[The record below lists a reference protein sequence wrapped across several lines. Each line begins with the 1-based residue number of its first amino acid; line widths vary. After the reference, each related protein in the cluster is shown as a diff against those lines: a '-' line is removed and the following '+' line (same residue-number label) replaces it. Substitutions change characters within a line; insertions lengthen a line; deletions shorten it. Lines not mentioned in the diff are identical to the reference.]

1 MNHSQTRFAQSLLDP
16 AQACPGGLYAWNGS
30 DPAERFGIYRNNVV
44 VSLVDALA
52 QTFPV
57 VQQLVGE
64 DFFRAMARLFVQAH
78 PPRTRVLVWYGAD
91 LATFVDNFEPAASVP
106 YLADVARLEMCRV
119 RAYHAADVEAVQP
132 QALQAA
138 LADPQQLAQLQ
149 LDLCPSL
156 HVVASQ
162 FAVFSLWAAHQG
174 SRQMA
179 DVDPALPQTA
189 LVFRRGLDVETL
201 EISAAAGA
209 FITALQQGTSLLGA
223 ASVDPTL
230 DLPSTLAL
238 LIRQQLITRIHAGEL
253 PHGYHHP

>member
-1 MNHSQTRFAQSLLDP
+1 MNHSQTRFAQALLDP

-57 VQQLVGE
+57 VQELVGE
-64 DFFRAMARLFVQAH
+64 AFFRAMARLFVQAQ
-78 PPRTRVLVWYGAD
+78 PPRTRVMVWYGAD
-91 LATFVDNFEPAASVP
+91 FAAFVESFEPAASVP

-119 RAYHAADVEAVQP
+119 RAYHAADAAAVAP
-132 QALQAA
+132 EALQAA

-149 LDLCPSL
+149 LQLHPSL
-156 HVVASQ
+156 QVVASQ
-162 FAVFSLWAAHQG
+162 FAIVSLWAAHQG
-174 SRQMA
+174 LLQVA

-189 LVFRRGLDVETL
+189 LVFRRGLEVDTL
-201 EISAAAGA
+201 EISAAAGGFMA
-209 FITALQQGTSLLGA
+209 ALQQGSSLLAAAGA
-223 ASVDPTL
+223 DSTL
-230 DLPSTLAL
+230 DLPAILAL
-238 LIRQQLITRIHAGEL
+238 LIRQQLITRIHTGEL